1 MPATIID
8 GKAVAE
14 DVRAALRVRVAAH
27 VAAGKRAPCL
37 AVVLV
42 GARPDSATYVRNKK
56 AACAA
61 AGITD
66 RGVDLPESAS
76 EAEVLAVVEA
86 LNADPAV
93 DGILVQLPLPKH
105 VDEVTVLRRISLEK
119 DADGLH
125 PLNVGALALKGHAP
139 RAVACTPKGCLEL
152 LRRAGVAIAGK
163 RAVVL
168 GRSNIVGIP
177 MALLLLEKF
186 DATRSR
192 LPSPFTSAVFRALGL
207 SPAATLTAGAKMPP
221 PRDSR
226 TLIVPAPEFAT
237 AMSGR
242 SSLLNSPIA
251 AQYGP
256 TETVY
261 VTRG

>member
-1 MPATIID
+1 MPATLID
-8 GKAVAE
+8 GKAIAE
-14 DVRAALRVRVAAH
+14 DVRAAVKARVAAL
-27 VAAGKRAPCL
+27 VSAGRRAPCL

-56 AACAA
+56 AACAG

-66 RGVDLPESAS
+66 RGVDLPETAT

-86 LNADPAV
+86 LNADPTV

-105 VDEVTVLRRISLEK
+105 VDETTVLRRISLEK

-152 LRRAGVAIAGK
+152 LRRAGVPIAGR

-177 MALLLLEKF
+177 MALLLLENN
-186 DATRSR
+186 ATV
-192 LPSPFTSAVFRALGL
+192 TVCH
-207 SPAATLTAGAKMPP
+207 
-221 PRDSR
+221 SR
-226 TLIVPAPEFAT
+226 TEDLPGVLREVRCQRQCDPRRPAPPAHPTTTPRPHPRARPVLSAGGHCDCRHREGQLCKGGVAQ
-237 AMSGR
+237 AGR
-242 SSLLNSPIA
+242 RA
-251 AQYGP
+251 D
-256 TETVY
+256 
-261 VTRG
+261 

>member
-1 MPATIID
+1 MPATLID
-8 GKAVAE
+8 GKAIAE
-14 DVRAALRVRVAAH
+14 DVRAAVKARVAAL
-27 VAAGKRAPCL
+27 VSAGRRAPCL

-56 AACAA
+56 AACAG

-66 RGVDLPESAS
+66 RGVDLPETAT

-86 LNADPAV
+86 LNADPTV

-105 VDEVTVLRRISLEK
+105 VDETTVLRRISLEK

-152 LRRAGVAIAGK
+152 LRRAGVPIAGR

-177 MALLLLEKF
+177 MALLLLENN
-186 DATRSR
+186 ATVTVCHSR
-192 LPSPFTSAVFRALGL
+192 TEDLPGVLREVRASRQSAA
-207 SPAATLTAGAKMPP
+207 PP
-221 PRDSR
+221 PAPRRPRPARSPNHTHTHTRTCARAYPFFERRR
-226 TLIVPAPEFAT
+226 TLWLPP
-237 AMSGR
+237 
-242 SSLLNSPIA
+242 
-251 AQYGP
+251 
-256 TETVY
+256 
-261 VTRG
+261 

>member
-1 MPATIID
+1 MPAIIID
-8 GKAVAE
+8 GKAIAE
-14 DVRAALRVRVAAH
+14 DVRASVKSRVASF
-27 VAAGKRAPCL
+27 VAAGRRAPCL

-56 AACAA
+56 AACAG

-66 RGVDLPESAS
+66 RGVDLPETAS

-86 LNADPAV
+86 LNADPTV

-139 RAVACTPKGCLEL
+139 RAVACTPKGCMEL
-152 LRRAGVAIAGK
+152 LRRAGVAVAGK

-177 MALLLLEKF
+177 MALLLLESN
-186 DATRSR
+186 ATV
-192 LPSPFTSAVFRALGL
+192 TVCH
-207 SPAATLTAGAKMPP
+207 
-221 PRDSR
+221 SR
-226 TLIVPAPEFAT
+226 TEDLPGALREVRGRARGPPQRGRPLTQRPQHTLYTHPA
-237 AMSGR
+237 GR
-242 SSLLNSPIA
+242 
-251 AQYGP
+251 Y
-256 TETVY
+256 
-261 VTRG
+261 RGCRHWQGELC

>member
-1 MPATIID
+1 MPATLID
-8 GKAVAE
+8 GKAIAE
-14 DVRAALRVRVAAH
+14 TVRGEVKARVAAA
-27 VAAGKRAPCL
+27 VAGGRRAPCL

-42 GARPDSATYVRNKK
+42 GSRPDSATYVRAKK

-66 RGVDLPESAS
+66 RGVDLPESAT

-105 VDEVTVLRRISLEK
+105 VDEKTVLSRVSLEK

-152 LRRAGVAIAGK
+152 LKRTGVEVAGK

-177 MALLLLEKF
+177 MALLLLEQN
-186 DATRSR
+186 ATV
-192 LPSPFTSAVFRALGL
+192 TVCH
-207 SPAATLTAGAKMPP
+207 
-221 PRDSR
+221 SR
-226 TLIVPAPEFAT
+226 TESLPEVLGQVRRPRVCSPVAAWVRSQCQLFT
-237 AMSGR
+237 AHAHTHAHRRRTSWLRPLGRPTLSRASG
-242 SSLLNSPIA
+242 
-251 AQYGP
+251 
-256 TETVY
+256 
-261 VTRG
+261 

>member
-14 DVRAALRVRVAAH
+14 DVRAAVRVRVAAH

-177 MALLLLEKF
+177 MALLLLENN
-186 DATRSR
+186 ATV
-192 LPSPFTSAVFRALGL
+192 TVCH
-207 SPAATLTAGAKMPP
+207 
-221 PRDSR
+221 SR
-226 TLIVPAPEFAT
+226 TEGLPEVLREVRGWGHARGHAAPLAPPAP
-237 AMSGR
+237 
-242 SSLLNSPIA
+242 LH
-251 AQYGP
+251 
-256 TETVY
+256 
-261 VTRG
+261 